1 VRGIGPSLASRL
13 PQTLPDTS
21 LELHNTNGALMQSNT
36 GWTNSP
42 DSVQISSSG
51 LAPTNS
57 AESAI
62 VAGLPPGNY
71 TAILR
76 SPSNSTG
83 IGLIEVYDRD

>member
-1 VRGIGPSLASRL
+1 
-13 PQTLPDTS
+13 
-21 LELHNTNGALMQSNT
+21 MQSNT

-42 DSVQISSSG
+42 DSAEISSSG
-51 LAPTNS
+51 LAPTNP

-62 VAGLPPGNY
+62 VAGLAPGNY

-76 SPSNSTG
+76 SPTNSTG